1 MAWPTRATFPE
12 PAPLLCVTFFTCK
25 GTNVSGTVDL
35 ERTGHEKAACFS
47 HFRDGALTENPKP
60 FGSGER
66 LSAAASLEK
75 TALALGALTEPADP
89 LAAPAE

>member
-1 MAWPTRATFPE
+1 MLTGWLAGHHAS
-12 PAPLLCVTFFTCK
+12 
-25 GTNVSGTVDL
+25 GGTVDL
-35 ERTGHEKAACFS
+35 ERNGHEKAACFS

-89 LAAPAE
+89 LVATAE